1 MWFDI
6 KYTSCNHEISN
17 IDETRY
23 MCVPGSFLC
32 LVCRFWPDEIGV
44 VARNKLYDLDD
55 IGVYADLTGLCTPAV
70 VAINIY
76 IYRIYHTVIYSIH
89 V

>member
-1 MWFDI
+1 M
-6 KYTSCNHEISN
+6 
-17 IDETRY
+17 
-23 MCVPGSFLC
+23 
-32 LVCRFWPDEIGV
+32 
-44 VARNKLYDLDD
+44 ARNKLYDLDD